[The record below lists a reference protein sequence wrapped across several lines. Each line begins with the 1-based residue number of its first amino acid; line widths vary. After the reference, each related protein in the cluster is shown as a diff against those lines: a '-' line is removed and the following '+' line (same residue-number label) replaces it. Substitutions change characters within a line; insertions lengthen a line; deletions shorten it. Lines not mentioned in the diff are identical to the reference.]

1 MSKLK
6 LATVWLDGCSG
17 CHMSF
22 LDMDERLLE
31 LAEVVDVVYSP
42 IVDTK
47 EFPDEVDI
55 ALVEGA
61 VASVDDEKKIKKIR
75 DHSKMLVAMGDCAIT
90 GNVPSMRN
98 PIGPEAILDRAY
110 IENASCAGADSLRRG
125 AQAAQGGASHPR
137 VREGGRLSA
146 RLPAL
151 GRHISRRAH
160 RAGQRRP
167 AGYSGAHPL
176 WSLRIGVCSHEP
188 DHHHRSG
195 NAP

>member
-61 VASVDDEKKIKKIR
+61 VASVDDEKIKKIR
-75 DHSKMLVAMGDCAIT
+75 DHSKMLIAMGDCAIT
-90 GNVPSMRN
+90 GNVPAMRN

-110 IENASCAGADSLRRG
+110 IQNAS
-125 AQAAQGGASHPR
+125 AQAQIPCVVVPKLLKVVRPIHEFVKVDVFLPGCPPSADTFHTALTALVNGGP
-137 VREGGRLSA
+137 LDISA
-146 RLPAL
+146 LTRF
-151 GRHISRRAH
+151 
-160 RAGQRRP
+160 
-167 AGYSGAHPL
+167 GA
-176 WSLRIGVCSHEP
+176 
-188 DHHHRSG
+188 
-195 NAP
+195 

>member
-31 LAEVVDVVYSP
+31 LAELVDVVYSP
-42 IVDTK
+42 IVDAK

-75 DHSKMLVAMGDCAIT
+75 AHSKMLVAMGDCAIT

-98 PIGPEAILDRAY
+98 PMGPEAILNRAY
-110 IENASCAGADSLRRG
+110 IENASAQPQIPCVVVPKLLR
-125 AQAAQGGASHPR
+125 GGASHSR

-151 GRHISRRAH
+151 GRHLSRRAD
-160 RAGQRRP
+160 RAGNRGA
-167 AGYSGAHPL
+167 AGYFSPHPF
-176 WSLRIGVCSHEP
+176 WSLSI
-188 DHHHRSG
+188 RSCI
-195 NAP
+195 